1 MGVHVLVH
9 RRPDAP
15 VVAKTA
21 DLRWAS
27 VKIWRL
33 EVRRVALVKI
43 VTTPPLRTWESEE
56 TARARRR
63 RHLLADNPTSG

>member
-9 RRPDAP
+9 RRPGALAM
-15 VVAKTA
+15 AKTA
-21 DLRWAS
+21 DLRLAS
-27 VKIWRL
+27 AKKWRL
-33 EVRRVALVKI
+33 EVGRVVFAKMVA
-43 VTTPPLRTWESEE
+43 TTPQRTWETEE